1 MPGRASAKRYA
12 QAIFDLAIEHDR
24 LDEFGADLR
33 TLVEALRGEE
43 FRTFLHHAKV
53 PLGSKTKAITEALP
67 GVDPIVRNLLAL
79 MVSRGLSDQL
89 SEVESGYRR
98 LLGERRGREHVE
110 VQSAVQ
116 LEDSEKGKIS
126 QFIKDL
132 MNKEVV
138 LDSKVDPNILGGLII
153 RVGDKL
159 LDGSTRSKLQEL
171 GKRLRQTDAIIEV

>member
-1 MPGRASAKRYA
+1 MPGRTSAKRYA

-24 LDEFGADLR
+24 LDQFGTDLQ
-33 TLVEALRGEE
+33 TLVGALENEE
-43 FRTFLHHAKV
+43 FRTFVQHAKV
-53 PLGSKTKAITEALP
+53 PLGVKTRAITEALP
-67 GVDPIVRNLLAL
+67 GIDPMVRNLLAL

-98 LLGERRGREHVE
+98 LLDEHSGREHVE

-116 LEDSEKGKIS
+116 LEDSEKGRIS

-132 MNKEVV
+132 INREVV

-159 LDGSTRSKLQEL
+159 LDGSTRSRLREL
-171 GKRLRQTDAIIEV
+171 GKRLQQTDAIIGV